1 MEIGKV
7 CVFLSGVALTAF
19 SAPHVLEPKT
29 MAHCPEEGLLIGNGD
44 LSCSVY
50 RESNRVVFRLGK
62 GDVWD
67 RRLDL
72 SRDARPATIRE
83 IRRGVLDEGWK
94 VNPYDGKGT
103 VATKGTKDEKR
114 MREICN
120 GNGRGTQE
128 HPFPE
133 PKPTGELR
141 LFLPGDWGEPEV
153 VQRLTVEEARLQIG
167 FRWRNG
173 MTADVEAVIPP
184 RANVLSLAWCL
195 DAITPKDAAVWNNA
209 FRHSSPL
216 SLGYG
221 RHADPR
227 PDVWRA
233 KEAAVQV
240 GTWCPSGGEWDV
252 TNSPPLPPPVATL
265 TKGGAEWVEQS
276 FYPDLLFP
284 DGFKVRLTGRASASR
299 GAMRPRA
306 LDDDAWILHRM
317 RPGETAGEFQLAVT
331 TSRDRTLAAAPFRS
345 HADYRRETVDAARA
359 YWAKSSLRVPGDPA
373 LEGLWYATY
382 HARRAILRGGTVP
395 PGLFF
400 PSTVHDH
407 SIWHGDYHSNYNLQ
421 SIYWGDYTANRLDT
435 AEAYFDAVDFFVPV
449 GRKIA
454 RDYYGGRGV
463 FIQLYGF
470 PLLAADDYS
479 GVVPGGRMAYMTGWV
494 AGRYWEH
501 WQYTRDRAW
510 LAERGY
516 PFIRDAALFYLD
528 FLLKAPHEDLPPE
541 LHDGLY
547 HAFPSIAGEDG
558 FSGRAMDLCDRNQ
571 VMHYARFAL
580 YAAVRAAKALGVDA
594 DLQAEWQE
602 RLDKLATVRHDLRG
616 YERHCYECCVPQSF
630 FPTARPYVRPPTW
643 TGRVGRAVD
652 PTKGAYPE
660 AYHTW
665 YPGHTIGYHIGIL
678 RGGDFVTGRDWPVY
692 RRVLERYRHDNGLVW
707 AMSVANL
714 GWCGAWTET
723 LSCMAPVQEMMLQ
736 SWDGAIRLFPYWEA
750 DATFENWRAQGAF
763 LVSASRIKGRIRDV
777 TVTSEKGEDC
787 LVHGAWTVTDAEGR
801 RVATDRDEF
810 GRLRFKTSVGGRYVL
825 DGPPA
830 EGDGK

>member
-173 MTADVEAVIPP
+173 VTADVEAVIPP
-184 RANVLSLAWCL
+184 RANVLSLAWRL
-195 DAITPKDAAVWNNA
+195 DAITPKDTAVWNNA

-265 TKGGAEWVEQS
+265 ARGGAPHGS
-276 FYPDLLFP
+276 SRRFTRISCF
-284 DGFKVRLTGRASASR
+284 RMASR
-299 GAMRPRA
+299 
-306 LDDDAWILHRM
+306 
-317 RPGETAGEFQLAVT
+317 
-331 TSRDRTLAAAPFRS
+331 
-345 HADYRRETVDAARA
+345 
-359 YWAKSSLRVPGDPA
+359 
-373 LEGLWYATY
+373 
-382 HARRAILRGGTVP
+382 
-395 PGLFF
+395 
-400 PSTVHDH
+400 
-407 SIWHGDYHSNYNLQ
+407 
-421 SIYWGDYTANRLDT
+421 
-435 AEAYFDAVDFFVPV
+435 
-449 GRKIA
+449 
-454 RDYYGGRGV
+454 
-463 FIQLYGF
+463 
-470 PLLAADDYS
+470 
-479 GVVPGGRMAYMTGWV
+479 
-494 AGRYWEH
+494 
-501 WQYTRDRAW
+501 
-510 LAERGY
+510 
-516 PFIRDAALFYLD
+516 
-528 FLLKAPHEDLPPE
+528 
-541 LHDGLY
+541 
-547 HAFPSIAGEDG
+547 
-558 FSGRAMDLCDRNQ
+558 
-571 VMHYARFAL
+571 
-580 YAAVRAAKALGVDA
+580 
-594 DLQAEWQE
+594 
-602 RLDKLATVRHDLRG
+602 
-616 YERHCYECCVPQSF
+616 CV
-630 FPTARPYVRPPTW
+630 
-643 TGRVGRAVD
+643 
-652 PTKGAYPE
+652 
-660 AYHTW
+660 
-665 YPGHTIGYHIGIL
+665 
-678 RGGDFVTGRDWPVY
+678 
-692 RRVLERYRHDNGLVW
+692 
-707 AMSVANL
+707 
-714 GWCGAWTET
+714 
-723 LSCMAPVQEMMLQ
+723 
-736 SWDGAIRLFPYWEA
+736 
-750 DATFENWRAQGAF
+750 
-763 LVSASRIKGRIRDV
+763 
-777 TVTSEKGEDC
+777 
-787 LVHGAWTVTDAEGR
+787 
-801 RVATDRDEF
+801 
-810 GRLRFKTSVGGRYVL
+810 
-825 DGPPA
+825 
-830 EGDGK
+830 

>member
-1 MEIGKV
+1 M

-184 RANVLSLAWCL
+184 RANVLSLAWRL
-195 DAITPKDAAVWNNA
+195 DAITPKDAEVWHNA

-221 RHADPR
+221 HHADPR

-265 TKGGAEWVEQS
+265 AKEGAEWVEQS

-306 LDDDAWILHRM
+306 LDDDAWILH
-317 RPGETAGEFQLAVT
+317 L
-331 TSRDRTLAAAPFRS
+331 L
-345 HADYRRETVDAARA
+345 
-359 YWAKSSLRVPGDPA
+359 
-373 LEGLWYATY
+373 
-382 HARRAILRGGTVP
+382 
-395 PGLFF
+395 
-400 PSTVHDH
+400 
-407 SIWHGDYHSNYNLQ
+407 
-421 SIYWGDYTANRLDT
+421 
-435 AEAYFDAVDFFVPV
+435 
-449 GRKIA
+449 
-454 RDYYGGRGV
+454 GGR
-463 FIQLYGF
+463 
-470 PLLAADDYS
+470 
-479 GVVPGGRMAYMTGWV
+479 
-494 AGRYWEH
+494 
-501 WQYTRDRAW
+501 
-510 LAERGY
+510 
-516 PFIRDAALFYLD
+516 
-528 FLLKAPHEDLPPE
+528 
-541 LHDGLY
+541 
-547 HAFPSIAGEDG
+547 
-558 FSGRAMDLCDRNQ
+558 CD
-571 VMHYARFAL
+571 V
-580 YAAVRAAKALGVDA
+580 
-594 DLQAEWQE
+594 
-602 RLDKLATVRHDLRG
+602 
-616 YERHCYECCVPQSF
+616 
-630 FPTARPYVRPPTW
+630 
-643 TGRVGRAVD
+643 
-652 PTKGAYPE
+652 
-660 AYHTW
+660 
-665 YPGHTIGYHIGIL
+665 
-678 RGGDFVTGRDWPVY
+678 
-692 RRVLERYRHDNGLVW
+692 
-707 AMSVANL
+707 
-714 GWCGAWTET
+714 
-723 LSCMAPVQEMMLQ
+723 
-736 SWDGAIRLFPYWEA
+736 
-750 DATFENWRAQGAF
+750 
-763 LVSASRIKGRIRDV
+763 
-777 TVTSEKGEDC
+777 
-787 LVHGAWTVTDAEGR
+787 
-801 RVATDRDEF
+801 
-810 GRLRFKTSVGGRYVL
+810 
-825 DGPPA
+825 
-830 EGDGK
+830 

>member
-1 MEIGKV
+1 MAIGKV

-184 RANVLSLAWCL
+184 RANVLSLAWRL
-195 DAITPKDAAVWNNA
+195 DAITPKDAGVWNNA

-265 TKGGAEWVEQS
+265 ARGGAPNGS
-276 FYPDLLFP
+276 SRRFTRISCF
-284 DGFKVRLTGRASASR
+284 RMASR
-299 GAMRPRA
+299 
-306 LDDDAWILHRM
+306 
-317 RPGETAGEFQLAVT
+317 
-331 TSRDRTLAAAPFRS
+331 
-345 HADYRRETVDAARA
+345 
-359 YWAKSSLRVPGDPA
+359 
-373 LEGLWYATY
+373 
-382 HARRAILRGGTVP
+382 
-395 PGLFF
+395 
-400 PSTVHDH
+400 
-407 SIWHGDYHSNYNLQ
+407 
-421 SIYWGDYTANRLDT
+421 
-435 AEAYFDAVDFFVPV
+435 
-449 GRKIA
+449 
-454 RDYYGGRGV
+454 
-463 FIQLYGF
+463 
-470 PLLAADDYS
+470 
-479 GVVPGGRMAYMTGWV
+479 
-494 AGRYWEH
+494 
-501 WQYTRDRAW
+501 
-510 LAERGY
+510 
-516 PFIRDAALFYLD
+516 
-528 FLLKAPHEDLPPE
+528 
-541 LHDGLY
+541 
-547 HAFPSIAGEDG
+547 
-558 FSGRAMDLCDRNQ
+558 
-571 VMHYARFAL
+571 
-580 YAAVRAAKALGVDA
+580 
-594 DLQAEWQE
+594 
-602 RLDKLATVRHDLRG
+602 
-616 YERHCYECCVPQSF
+616 CV
-630 FPTARPYVRPPTW
+630 
-643 TGRVGRAVD
+643 
-652 PTKGAYPE
+652 
-660 AYHTW
+660 
-665 YPGHTIGYHIGIL
+665 
-678 RGGDFVTGRDWPVY
+678 
-692 RRVLERYRHDNGLVW
+692 
-707 AMSVANL
+707 
-714 GWCGAWTET
+714 
-723 LSCMAPVQEMMLQ
+723 
-736 SWDGAIRLFPYWEA
+736 
-750 DATFENWRAQGAF
+750 
-763 LVSASRIKGRIRDV
+763 
-777 TVTSEKGEDC
+777 
-787 LVHGAWTVTDAEGR
+787 
-801 RVATDRDEF
+801 
-810 GRLRFKTSVGGRYVL
+810 
-825 DGPPA
+825 
-830 EGDGK
+830 

>member
-1 MEIGKV
+1 MLYHGGVAALPPREASCGFARLLRPGSQAVRRRRGQLPQKNGEDKGEVETEIGKV

-67 RRLDL
+67 RWLDL

-103 VATKGTKDEKR
+103 VATKGTKVEKR

-184 RANVLSLAWCL
+184 RANVLSLAWRL
-195 DAITPKDAAVWNNA
+195 DAITPKDAEVWHNA

-265 TKGGAEWVEQS
+265 AKEGAEWVEQS

-306 LDDDAWILHRM
+306 LDDDAWIC
-317 RPGETAGEFQLAVT
+317 T
-331 TSRDRTLAAAPFRS
+331 
-345 HADYRRETVDAARA
+345 
-359 YWAKSSLRVPGDPA
+359 
-373 LEGLWYATY
+373 
-382 HARRAILRGGTVP
+382 
-395 PGLFF
+395 
-400 PSTVHDH
+400 
-407 SIWHGDYHSNYNLQ
+407 
-421 SIYWGDYTANRLDT
+421 
-435 AEAYFDAVDFFVPV
+435 
-449 GRKIA
+449 
-454 RDYYGGRGV
+454 
-463 FIQLYGF
+463 
-470 PLLAADDYS
+470 
-479 GVVPGGRMAYMTGWV
+479 
-494 AGRYWEH
+494 
-501 WQYTRDRAW
+501 
-510 LAERGY
+510 
-516 PFIRDAALFYLD
+516 
-528 FLLKAPHEDLPPE
+528 
-541 LHDGLY
+541 
-547 HAFPSIAGEDG
+547 
-558 FSGRAMDLCDRNQ
+558 C
-571 VMHYARFAL
+571 
-580 YAAVRAAKALGVDA
+580 
-594 DLQAEWQE
+594 
-602 RLDKLATVRHDLRG
+602 
-616 YERHCYECCVPQSF
+616 
-630 FPTARPYVRPPTW
+630 
-643 TGRVGRAVD
+643 
-652 PTKGAYPE
+652 
-660 AYHTW
+660 
-665 YPGHTIGYHIGIL
+665 
-678 RGGDFVTGRDWPVY
+678 
-692 RRVLERYRHDNGLVW
+692 
-707 AMSVANL
+707 
-714 GWCGAWTET
+714 
-723 LSCMAPVQEMMLQ
+723 
-736 SWDGAIRLFPYWEA
+736 WEA

-763 LVSASRIKGRIRDV
+763 LVSASRIKGHIRGV

-830 EGDGK
+830 GGDGK